1 MATLLEKNKIISQ
14 PWYSALEKKK
24 IETMRSINYLVDWI
38 DKRIWRDK
46 NTQPSIPIKGI
57 GNKVLVLKSATGS
70 GKSTIIP
77 PYLYNKYNEH
87 GGRGII
93 ITQPKV
99 ITTQSIP
106 FDIITYNKNLKLGD
120 NIGYQTGTLTKKN
133 KNGILFC
140 TVGILLQ
147 FLKTLNDK
155 QFMSKYRF
163 IIIDEVH
170 ERSIDL
176 EIVLFYIK
184 QLLIR
189 MWKDSECPFVIL
201 MSGTLQPEQLLN
213 YFECPKDN
221 FIEVEGSSFPIE
233 DKFANYDV
241 SNYLDYIVDKICNIH
256 INNIEDF
263 NPQND
268 EMESKERERDKKDSQ
283 DLQSNNL
290 LNKQTDNL
298 LNKQTDNL
306 LNKQTDNLL
315 NTQSPQLLNGSFI
328 IDESLN
334 LNLNSSEP
342 EITNSINNKIQNSF
356 DVLPVQKKV
365 KNTSVRDIM
374 IFVQGQAQI
383 KYIENKINMLNTE
396 IFSKGYKFAHDYI
409 NNKPPEKEKR
419 KHNKEKK
426 GGQLNKSSLDNFA
439 RDRNQLNKSSL
450 DNFVQR
456 DQLNKS
462 SLDNFVQR
470 DQLNKSSLDNF
481 AQRDQLNKSSLDNFA
496 QRDQLNKSSLDNF
509 AQLDQLNK
517 SSLDNFVQRDQLNKS
532 SLDNFARDRN
542 QLKPDNFAQ
551 RDQLDNFTQQNNSD
565 LANPDLDNP
574 DLAKYYLLPI
584 SLMSDNI
591 KQASKE
597 YMNIFTDVENLTTE
611 IYNFDEKEQR
621 EVIEIYK
628 VSRRVILATNSAET
642 GLTIN
647 SLKYCIDSGYVKELM
662 FCPTFNCLSLVNKNV
677 TKNSSIQ
684 RRGRVGRK
692 APGVFHA
699 VYTKETFDYMPVF
712 TYPEIVKEDITII
725 LLELIIKKTNTEILT
740 VDVEDKNLYDTIDR
754 NDDSFKYFLKLDSAK
769 TYYEGKEKK
778 DFKETYYQ
786 TSKFTQQWYKL
797 FIGDVFESQNLDF
810 IQYPSSDS
818 MSYSLEKLHIL
829 GFIDH
834 EFKPTLHGIY
844 GIRFRKMK
852 IENIKMIL
860 AGYYHGANI
869 LDLITISCCIQESNN
884 IGIRRNKYKPRNP
897 LDLTDQESRYYYK
910 LVFADEFI
918 EYLFIWNDFM
928 KLIDNIGEVINK
940 KSININD
947 VILPN
952 NYLKHWCDA
961 NSFKLQGLIQV
972 IQLRDE
978 VINDMMSIG
987 LNPYYNSLEIPKGKY
1002 NLVNILNRNIGEGL
1016 EEIKKIKK
1024 CIYEGYKLNYCTWDA
1039 NINKYISVIF
1049 HIPISIKNV
1058 ITDPLLNNAC
1068 TENNAD
1074 TATTPNS
1081 ESTANSI
1088 QIRPKHIVVSGFL
1101 CREVPMTKCA
1111 YEFTCGE
1118 ISVLDN
1124 YVDVDPTFYQ
1134 N

>member
-46 NTQPSIPIKGI
+46 NTPPSIPIKGI

-106 FDIITYNKNLKLGD
+106 FDIISYNKNLRLGD

-268 EMESKERERDKKDSQ
+268 EMERDKKDSQ
-283 DLQSNNL
+283 DLQNKDNSKKKDSQDLQSDNL
-290 LNKQTDNL
+290 LKKQTDNL
-298 LNKQTDNL
+298 LNTQSDNSL
-306 LNKQTDNLL
+306 KKQTDNLL
-315 NTQSPQLLNGSFI
+315 NTQSPQLINGSFI

-426 GGQLNKSSLDNFA
+426 GGQLDKSSLDNFA
-439 RDRNQLNKSSL
+439 RDR
-450 DNFVQR
+450 
-456 DQLNKS
+456 DQL
-462 SLDNFVQR
+462 D
-470 DQLNKSSLDNF
+470 KSSLDNF
-481 AQRDQLNKSSLDNFA
+481 AQRDQ
-496 QRDQLNKSSLDNF
+496 
-509 AQLDQLNK
+509 
-517 SSLDNFVQRDQLNKS
+517 
-532 SLDNFARDRN
+532 
-542 QLKPDNFAQ
+542 PDNFAQ
-551 RDQLDNFTQQNNSD
+551 QN
-565 LANPDLDNP
+565 NPDLANP

-611 IYNFDEKEQR
+611 IYNFDEKDKPG
-621 EVIEIYK
+621 EVIETYK

-897 LDLTDQESRYYYK
+897 LDLTDQESKYYYK

-1058 ITDPLLNNAC
+1058 ITDPLLNNA
-1068 TENNAD
+1068 A
-1074 TATTPNS
+1074 ATTPNS
-1081 ESTANSI
+1081 ETMANSI